1 MNDITENKID
11 NDFDDLLES
20 LIEPEN
26 KVQLATIGKSRVK
39 ATSTNPVEEYKYS
52 GIELYP
58 SVFKEIMLKLYFGK
72 QFTRQEA
79 IEETKKYHISH
90 GGVCNKTNYVS
101 AFKKGISALQSEGY
115 SLDNPAYGCW
125 KLKANNECAEAR
137 S

>member
-1 MNDITENKID
+1 MILWHIYHARITERKIIYEWYYRKQNRH

-58 SVFKEIMLKLYFGK
+58 SVFKEIMLKLYLSK

-79 IEETKKYHISH
+79 IEETKKTYITWR
-90 GGVCNKTNYVS
+90 GM
-101 AFKKGISALQSEGY
+101 
-115 SLDNPAYGCW
+115 
-125 KLKANNECAEAR
+125 
-137 S
+137 